1 MAGRPVDAHVGGR
14 VREQRILVGMSQ
26 SVLAEGIGLTFQR
39 LQKYERGADRIS
51 AGRLFQI
58 SQILEMPIPYF
69 FDGLDPSTGLPAT
82 AADGADKHEPNIST
96 RETLELMRA
105 FHRIHDPD
113 YRQRKLDMVKGLNHV
128 GNGKTLDGQGNG
140 EEVAY

>member
-1 MAGRPVDAHVGGR
+1 MAGRPVDVHVGGH
-14 VREQRILVGMSQ
+14 VREQRIMMGMSQ
-26 SVLAEGIGLTFQR
+26 RTLAEGIGLTFQQ

-58 SQILEMPIPYF
+58 SQILEMPITYF

-82 AADGADKHEPNIST
+82 AADGTDEHEPNIST

-113 YRQRKLDMVKGLNHV
+113 YRQLILDLVTGLNRV
-128 GNGKTLDGQGNG
+128 GNGKDRDRQ
-140 EEVAY
+140 

>member
-1 MAGRPVDAHVGGR
+1 MAGRPVDVHVGGR
-14 VREQRILVGMSQ
+14 VREQRILDGMSQ
-26 SVLAEGIGLTFQR
+26 SVLAEGIGLTFQQ
-39 LQKYERGADRIS
+39 LQKYERGVDRIS

-58 SQILEMPIPYF
+58 SQILEIPIPYF

-82 AADGADKHEPNIST
+82 AADGADEHEPNIST

-113 YRQRKLDMVKGLNHV
+113 MRKLILNIIQGLTGDRPVRDMSV
-128 GNGKTLDGQGNG
+128 
-140 EEVAY
+140 